1 MAYAITRT
9 CCNDA
14 SCVSVCPVNCIH
26 PTPDEPE
33 FGTTDMLYIDPAA
46 CIDCGACADACPV
59 DAVFPV
65 DRLRGPDTVFGDL
78 NRDWYR
84 DHPNDHAWRAPTFPR
99 SLPGGI
105 GTLRVAIVG
114 TGPSAGYT
122 AQELLRSTGAEIT
135 MIDRLPVTG
144 GLLRHGVAPDHQS
157 TKRIADSFAGV
168 FHDPRLRM
176 HLNVDIGTDL
186 THEELAA
193 HHHAVVYAVGAAADR
208 RLGIPGEDL
217 PGSLPATTFVGW
229 YNAQPT
235 VPADAVEL
243 SGPGAERVVVI
254 GNGNVAV
261 DIARIL
267 LTDPDRLA
275 TTDIADHALAAL
287 RRSRVREVVLLAR
300 RGPAEAAWT
309 KAEFLALRQL
319 PGVEVVVEDHPEV
332 RAAIEAA
339 TRAIAAPADGT
350 EDGAAAAPTAGT
362 AAAPTASDARA
373 ALLAGLPLVP
383 FDGGAGPAPGRRIVL
398 RFLSAPTALTAFTPP
413 GEPGEPGEPGG
424 PSASTGGG
432 RVTGLTV
439 ARTTLAGGRAA
450 EPTGEADTLLAG
462 LVVRSIGHRGV
473 PVPGLPFDERAATVA
488 HRGGRVVDPATGRP
502 LPGTYVVGWAKR
514 GPSGGIGANR
524 ACARETVDA
533 LLDDAAAHA
542 LAAPAASR
550 ADFDRLVRHRRPDAV
565 GLKGLR
571 AVERAER
578 ARGEAEGRPRVKLAT
593 VPALLA
599 AARRR

>member
-1 MAYAITRT
+1 MAYAITQT

-33 FGTTDMLYIDPAA
+33 FGTTDMLYIDPKA

-78 NRDWYR
+78 NRDWFR
-84 DHPNDHAWRAPTFPR
+84 DHPNDHAWGRPSFPR
-99 SLPGGI
+99 SLPGELGA
-105 GTLRVAIVG
+105 LRIAVVG

-122 AQELLRSTGAEIT
+122 AQELLRSTSAEIT

-157 TKRIADSFAGV
+157 TKRIAESFASV

-176 HLNVDIGTDL
+176 HLNVEIGADV
-186 THEELAA
+186 THRELAE

-217 PGSLPATTFVGW
+217 PGSLPATAFVGW
-229 YNAQPT
+229 YNADPT
-235 VPADAVEL
+235 VPGDAVEL
-243 SGPGAERVVVI
+243 SAERVVVV

-275 TTDIADHALAAL
+275 ATDIADHALAAL
-287 RRSRVREVVLLAR
+287 RGSRVREVVLLAR
-300 RGPAEAAWT
+300 RGPEQAAWT
-309 KAEFLALRQL
+309 RAEFLALRQL

-332 RAAIEAA
+332 RAAIEGAVSAEEAGPDTA
-339 TRAIAAPADGT
+339 TP
-350 EDGAAAAPTAGT
+350 PTG
-362 AAAPTASDARA
+362 SRA

-383 FDGGAGPAPGRRIVL
+383 YDGAAEPGAGRRIVL
-398 RFLSAPTALTAFTPP
+398 RFLSAPVELSGDGRVEALTV
-413 GEPGEPGEPGG
+413 E
-424 PSASTGGG
+424 
-432 RVTGLTV
+432 
-439 ARTTLAGGRAA
+439 RTTLVDGDRVEA
-450 EPTGEADTLLAG
+450 TGEQDVLRAG

-473 PVPGLPFDERAATVA
+473 PVPGLPFDERTGTVA
-488 HRGGRVVDPATGRP
+488 HRGGRVVDPATGQP

-533 LLDDAAAHA
+533 LLDDAAARV
-542 LAAPAASR
+542 LPVPETGR
-550 ADFDRLVRHRRPDAV
+550 ADFDRLVRRRRPDAV
-565 GLKGLR
+565 GLKELR
-571 AVERAER
+571 AVDRAER
-578 ARGEAEGRPRVKLAT
+578 ERGAAEGRPRVKLAT
-593 VPALLA
+593 VSELLA
-599 AARRR
+599 AGRRR

>member
-1 MAYAITRT
+1 MAYAITQT

-33 FGTTDMLYIDPAA
+33 FGTTDMLYIDPRA

-78 NRDWYR
+78 NRDWFR
-84 DHPNDHAWRAPTFPR
+84 DHPSDHAWGAPSFPR
-99 SLPGGI
+99 SLPGDLGA
-105 GTLRVAIVG
+105 LRIAVVG

-122 AQELLRSTGAEIT
+122 AQELLRGTSAEIT

-157 TKRIADSFAGV
+157 TKRIAESFASV
-168 FHDPRLRM
+168 FRDPRLRM
-176 HLNVDIGTDL
+176 HLNLEIGTDV
-186 THEELAA
+186 THQELAA

-217 PGSLPATTFVGW
+217 PGSLPATSFVGW
-229 YNAQPT
+229 YNAEPT
-235 VPADAVEL
+235 VPADAVDL
-243 SGPGAERVVVI
+243 SAARRVVVV

-275 TTDIADHALAAL
+275 ATDIADHALAAL
-287 RRSRVREVVLLAR
+287 RGGRVREVVLLAR
-300 RGPAEAAWT
+300 RGPEQAAWT
-309 KAEFLALRQL
+309 TAEFLALRRL
-319 PGVEVVVEDHPEV
+319 PGVEVVVEDHPRV
-332 RAAIEAA
+332 RAAIEA
-339 TRAIAAPADGT
+339 G
-350 EDGAAAAPTAGT
+350 
-362 AAAPTASDARA
+362 ARA
-373 ALLAGLPLVP
+373 GSGSPAGLLAGLPLVP
-383 FDGGAGPAPGRRIVL
+383 HDGGADPGPGRRIVL
-398 RFLSAPTALTAFTPP
+398 RFLSAPVALSGDGRVEALTVERTAPTAD
-413 GEPGEPGEPGG
+413 GG
-424 PSASTGGG
+424 VEGTG
-432 RVTGLTV
+432 
-439 ARTTLAGGRAA
+439 A
-450 EPTGEADTLLAG
+450 EDVLRAG

-473 PVPGLPFDERAATVA
+473 PLPGLPFDEAAGTVA
-488 HRGGRVVDPATGRP
+488 HREGRVVDPATGRP

-533 LLDDAAAHA
+533 LMDDAAARA
-542 LAAPAASR
+542 LPVPAAGGR
-550 ADFDRLVRHRRPDAV
+550 EFDRLVRRRRPDAV
-565 GLKGLR
+565 GLRELR
-571 AVERAER
+571 AVDRAER
-578 ARGEAEGRPRVKLAT
+578 ERGEAEGRPRVKLAT
-593 VPALLA
+593 VPDLLA
-599 AARRR
+599 AGRRR

>member
-26 PTPDEPE
+26 PTPEEPE
-33 FGTTDMLYIDPAA
+33 FGTTDMLYIDPQA

-59 DAVFPV
+59 DAVYPV
-65 DRLRGPDTVFGDL
+65 DRLRGPDVAFGDL

-84 DHPNDHAWRAPTFPR
+84 DHPNDHAWGAPSFPR
-99 SLPGGI
+99 SLPGEL
-105 GTLRVAIVG
+105 GTLRIAVVG

-122 AQELLRSTGAEIT
+122 AQELLRCTSAELT

-157 TKRIADSFAGV
+157 TKRIAESFASV

-176 HLNVDIGTDL
+176 HLNLEVGTDV

-208 RLGIPGEDL
+208 RLGVPGEDL
-217 PGSLPATTFVGW
+217 PGSLPATSFVGW
-229 YNAQPT
+229 YNADPT

-243 SGPGAERVVVI
+243 SAERVVVV

-275 TTDIADHALAAL
+275 VTDIADHALAAL
-287 RRSRVREVVLLAR
+287 SRSRVREVVLLAR
-300 RGPAEAAWT
+300 RGPGQAAWT
-309 KAEFLALRQL
+309 APEFLALRRL
-319 PGVEVVVEDHPEV
+319 PGVELVVEDHPQV

-339 TRAIAAPADGT
+339 APD
-350 EDGAAAAPTAGT
+350 
-362 AAAPTASDARA
+362 SRA
-373 ALLAGLPLVP
+373 ALLAGLPLVRTDEGVEP
-383 FDGGAGPAPGRRIVL
+383 GPGRRIVL
-398 RFLSAPTALTAFTPP
+398 RFLSTPVELTGAD
-413 GEPGEPGEPGG
+413 
-424 PSASTGGG
+424 G
-432 RVTGLTV
+432 RVGGLTV
-439 ARTTLAGGRAA
+439 ERTRLTEDG
-450 EPTGEADTLLAG
+450 EPDGTTGEREVLRAG

-473 PVPGLPFDERAATVA
+473 PLPGLPFDERTGTVA
-488 HRGGRVVDPATGRP
+488 RRGGRVVDPATGRA
-502 LPGTYVVGWAKR
+502 LPGAYVVGWAKR

-533 LLDDAAAHA
+533 LLDDAVAR
-542 LAAPAASR
+542 LLPEPPAGR
-550 ADFDRLVRHRRPDAV
+550 AEFERLVRRRRPDVV
-565 GLKGLR
+565 GLKELR
-571 AVERAER
+571 AVDRAER
-578 ARGEAEGRPRVKLAT
+578 ERGAAQGRPRVKLAT
-593 VPALLA
+593 VAELLA
-599 AARRR
+599 AGRRR

>member
-1 MAYAITRT
+1 MAYAITQT

-33 FGTTDMLYIDPAA
+33 FGTTDMLHIDPDA

-78 NRDWYR
+78 NRGWFR
-84 DHPNDHAWRAPTFPR
+84 DHPTDHAWGAPSFPR
-99 SLPGGI
+99 SLPGEL
-105 GTLRVAIVG
+105 GTLRIAVVG

-122 AQELLRSTGAEIT
+122 AQELLRCTSAELT

-157 TKRIADSFAGV
+157 TKRIAESFASV

-176 HLNVDIGTDL
+176 HLNLEVGTDV

-193 HHHAVVYAVGAAADR
+193 HHHAVVYAVGAASDR

-217 PGSLPATTFVGW
+217 PGSLPATAFVGW
-229 YNAQPT
+229 YNADPT

-243 SGPGAERVVVI
+243 SAERVIVV

-275 TTDIADHALAAL
+275 ATDIADHALAAL

-300 RGPAEAAWT
+300 RGPGQAAWT
-309 KAEFLALRQL
+309 RPEFLALRRL
-319 PGVEVVVEDHPEV
+319 PGVELVVEDHPQV
-332 RAAIEAA
+332 QAAIE
-339 TRAIAAPADGT
+339 TAAPD
-350 EDGAAAAPTAGT
+350 
-362 AAAPTASDARA
+362 SRA
-373 ALLAGLPLVP
+373 ALLAGLPRVP
-383 FDGGAGPAPGRRIVL
+383 YDGGAEPGPGRRIVL
-398 RFLSAPTALTAFTPP
+398 RFLSAPVALT
-413 GEPGEPGEPGG
+413 GD
-424 PSASTGGG
+424 G
-432 RVTGLTV
+432 RVESVTVERTRMTAAGRPEATGETDAL
-439 ARTTLAGGRAA
+439 RAA
-450 EPTGEADTLLAG
+450 

-473 PVPGLPFDERAATVA
+473 PVPGLPFDERTGTVA
-488 HRGGRVVDPATGRP
+488 QRGGRVVDPATGRA
-502 LPGTYVVGWAKR
+502 LPGAYVVGWAKR

-533 LLDDAAAHA
+533 LLDDAVARA
-542 LAAPAASR
+542 LPVPAAGHQ
-550 ADFDRLVRHRRPDAV
+550 DFERLVRRRRPDAV
-565 GLKGLR
+565 GLRELR

-578 ARGEAEGRPRVKLAT
+578 ERGEAQGRPRVKLAT
-593 VPALLA
+593 VAELLA
-599 AARRR
+599 AGRRR

>member
-1 MAYAITRT
+1 MAYAITQT

-33 FGTTDMLYIDPAA
+33 FGTTDMLYIDPRA

-59 DAVFPV
+59 DAVYPV

-78 NRDWYR
+78 NRDWFR
-84 DHPNDHAWRAPTFPR
+84 DHPSDHAWGAPSFPR
-99 SLPGGI
+99 SLPDELGA
-105 GTLRVAIVG
+105 LRIAVVG

-122 AQELLRSTGAEIT
+122 AQELLRGTSAEIT

-157 TKRIADSFAGV
+157 TKRIAESFASV
-168 FHDPRLRM
+168 FRDPRLRM
-176 HLNVDIGTDL
+176 HLNVEIGTDL
-186 THEELAA
+186 THQELAA

-208 RLGIPGEDL
+208 RLGVPGEDL
-217 PGSLPATTFVGW
+217 PGSLPATAFVRW
-229 YNAQPT
+229 YNAEPT

-243 SGPGAERVVVI
+243 SAQRVVVI

-275 TTDIADHALAAL
+275 ATDIADHALAAL

-300 RGPAEAAWT
+300 RGPGQAAWT
-309 KAEFLALRQL
+309 RAEFLALRQL

-339 TRAIAAPADGT
+339 
-350 EDGAAAAPTAGT
+350 GAEAGSGSGSGAWSVTGSGT
-362 AAAPTASDARA
+362 AAGAG
-373 ALLAGLPLVP
+373 LLAGLPLVP
-383 FDGGAGPAPGRRIVL
+383 FDGSAEPGPGRRIVL
-398 RFLSAPTALTAFTPP
+398 RFLSAPVELSGDGRVEALTVERTTPT
-413 GEPGEPGEPGG
+413 
-424 PSASTGGG
+424 ADG
-432 RVTGLTV
+432 RVQGTG
-439 ARTTLAGGRAA
+439 ARDVLR
-450 EPTGEADTLLAG
+450 AG

-473 PVPGLPFDERAATVA
+473 PLPGLPFDERAGTVA
-488 HRGGRVVDPATGRP
+488 HRNGRVVDPATGRP

-533 LLDDAAAHA
+533 LLDDAAARA
-542 LAAPAASR
+542 LPVPGAGR
-550 ADFDRLVRHRRPDAV
+550 KDFERLVRRRRPDAV
-565 GLKGLR
+565 GLRELR

-578 ARGEAEGRPRVKLAT
+578 ERGEAEGRPRVKLAS
-593 VPALLA
+593 VPELLA
-599 AARRR
+599 AGRRR

>member
-1 MAYAITRT
+1 MAYAITQT

-33 FGTTDMLYIDPAA
+33 FGTTDMLYIDPRA

-78 NRDWYR
+78 NRDWFR
-84 DHPNDHAWRAPTFPR
+84 DHPNDHAWGAPGFPR
-99 SLPGGI
+99 SLPGEV
-105 GTLRVAIVG
+105 GTLRIAVVG

-122 AQELLRSTGAEIT
+122 AQELLRCTSAELT

-157 TKRIADSFAGV
+157 TKRIAESFASV

-176 HLNVDIGTDL
+176 HLNLEVGTDV

-193 HHHAVVYAVGAAADR
+193 HHHAVVYAVGAASDR
-208 RLGIPGEDL
+208 RLGVPGEDL
-217 PGSLPATTFVGW
+217 PGSLPATAFVGW
-229 YNAQPT
+229 YNADPT
-235 VPADAVEL
+235 VPGDAVEL
-243 SGPGAERVVVI
+243 SAERVVVV

-275 TTDIADHALAAL
+275 ATDIADHALAAL

-300 RGPAEAAWT
+300 RGPEQAAWT
-309 KAEFLALRQL
+309 RTEFLALRRL
-319 PGVEVVVEDHPEV
+319 PGVELVVEDHPEV

-339 TRAIAAPADGT
+339 APDSRAGQ
-350 EDGAAAAPTAGT
+350 
-362 AAAPTASDARA
+362 
-373 ALLAGLPLVP
+373 LVGLPLVP
-383 FDGGAGPAPGRRIVL
+383 YDGGAEPGPGRRIVL
-398 RFLSAPTALTAFTPP
+398 RFLSAPVGL
-413 GEPGEPGEPGG
+413 GG
-424 PSASTGGG
+424 DG
-432 RVTGLTV
+432 RVESVTV
-439 ARTTLAGGRAA
+439 ERTRMTAAGRAEA
-450 EPTGEADTLLAG
+450 TGERDTLRAA

-473 PVPGLPFDERAATVA
+473 PVPGLPFDERTGTVA
-488 HRGGRVVDPATGRP
+488 QRGGRVVDPATGRA
-502 LPGTYVVGWAKR
+502 LPGAYVVGWAKR

-533 LLDDAAAHA
+533 LLDDAVARA
-542 LAAPAASR
+542 LPAPPAGR
-550 ADFDRLVRHRRPDAV
+550 QEFERLVRRRRPDAV
-565 GLKGLR
+565 GLRELR

-578 ARGEAEGRPRVKLAT
+578 ERGEAQGRPRVKLAT
-593 VPALLA
+593 VAELLA
-599 AARRR
+599 AGRR

>member
-33 FGTTDMLYIDPAA
+33 FGATDMLYIDPAA

-84 DHPNDHAWRAPTFPR
+84 DHPNDHAWGAPTFPR
-99 SLPGGI
+99 SLPDGI

-339 TRAIAAPADGT
+339 
-350 EDGAAAAPTAGT
+350 AGT
-362 AAAPTASDARA
+362 TASDSRA

-383 FDGGAGPAPGRRIVL
+383 FDGGAEPAPGRRIVL
-398 RFLSAPTALTAFTPP
+398 RFLSVPTALTGA
-413 GEPGEPGEPGG
+413 
-424 PSASTGGG
+424 G

-450 EPTGEADTLLAG
+450 EPTGETDTLLAG

-473 PVPGLPFDERAATVA
+473 PVPGLPFDERTATVA

-550 ADFDRLVRHRRPDAV
+550 TDFDRLVRHRRPDAV

-593 VPALLA
+593 VPELLA

>member
-1 MAYAITRT
+1 MAYAITQT

-33 FGTTDMLYIDPAA
+33 FGTTDTLYIDPRA

-78 NRDWYR
+78 NRDWFR
-84 DHPNDHAWRAPTFPR
+84 DHPNDHAWGAPSFPR
-99 SLPGGI
+99 SLPAEVGA
-105 GTLRVAIVG
+105 LRIAVVG

-122 AQELLRSTGAEIT
+122 AQELLRGTSAEIT

-157 TKRIADSFAGV
+157 TKRIAESFASV

-176 HLNVDIGTDL
+176 HLNVEIGTDL
-186 THEELAA
+186 THQELAA

-217 PGSLPATTFVGW
+217 PGSLPATAFVGW
-229 YNAQPT
+229 YNAEPT

-243 SGPGAERVVVI
+243 SAERVVVV

-261 DIARIL
+261 DVARIL

-275 TTDIADHALAAL
+275 ATDIADHALAAL

-300 RGPAEAAWT
+300 RGPGQAAWSR
-309 KAEFLALRQL
+309 AEFLALRRL
-319 PGVEVVVEDHPEV
+319 PGVEVVVADHPEV

-339 TRAIAAPADGT
+339 AEA
-350 EDGAAAAPTAGT
+350 GAERGAEAGSGT
-362 AAAPTASDARA
+362 ASGA

-383 FDGGAGPAPGRRIVL
+383 HDGDAAPGPGRRIVL
-398 RFLSAPTALTAFTPP
+398 RFLSAPVELSGEGRVEALTVERTAP
-413 GEPGEPGEPGG
+413 G
-424 PSASTGGG
+424 ADG
-432 RVTGLTV
+432 RVEGTGVRDVL
-439 ARTTLAGGRAA
+439 R
-450 EPTGEADTLLAG
+450 AG

-473 PVPGLPFDERAATVA
+473 PLPGLPFDERTGTVA
-488 HRGGRVVDPATGRP
+488 HRAGRVVDPATGRP

-524 ACARETVDA
+524 ACARETVGA
-533 LLDDAAAHA
+533 LLDDATARA
-542 LAAPAASR
+542 LPVPEAGR
-550 ADFDRLVRHRRPDAV
+550 GDFERLVRKRRPDAV
-565 GLKGLR
+565 GLRELR
-571 AVERAER
+571 AVDRAER
-578 ARGEAEGRPRVKLAT
+578 ERGEAEGRPRVKLAT
-593 VPALLA
+593 VAELLA
-599 AARRR
+599 AGLRR

>member
-1 MAYAITRT
+1 MAYAITQT

-33 FGTTDMLYIDPAA
+33 FGTTDMLHIDPQA

-78 NRDWYR
+78 NRDWFR
-84 DHPNDHAWRAPTFPR
+84 DHPNDHAWGAPSFPR
-99 SLPGGI
+99 SLPGEV
-105 GTLRVAIVG
+105 GTLRIAVVG

-122 AQELLRSTGAEIT
+122 AQELLRCTSAELT

-157 TKRIADSFAGV
+157 TKRIAESFASV

-176 HLNVDIGTDL
+176 HLNLEVGTDV
-186 THEELAA
+186 THEELTA
-193 HHHAVVYAVGAAADR
+193 HHHAVVYAVGAASDR

-217 PGSLPATTFVGW
+217 PGSLPATAFVGW
-229 YNAQPT
+229 YNADPT
-235 VPADAVEL
+235 VPGDAVEL
-243 SGPGAERVVVI
+243 SAERVVVV

-275 TTDIADHALAAL
+275 ATDIADHALAAL
-287 RRSRVREVVLLAR
+287 RRSRVREVVLMAR
-300 RGPAEAAWT
+300 RGPEQAAWT
-309 KAEFLALRQL
+309 RSEFLALRRL
-319 PGVEVVVEDHPEV
+319 PGVELVVEDHPEV
-332 RAAIEAA
+332 RAAIETAEPDS
-339 TRAIAAPADGT
+339 RAGQ
-350 EDGAAAAPTAGT
+350 
-362 AAAPTASDARA
+362 
-373 ALLAGLPLVP
+373 LVGLPLVP
-383 FDGGAGPAPGRRIVL
+383 YDGGAEPGPGRRIVL
-398 RFLSAPTALTAFTPP
+398 RFLSAPVGL
-413 GEPGEPGEPGG
+413 GG
-424 PSASTGGG
+424 DG
-432 RVTGLTV
+432 RVESVTVERTRMTAAGQAEATGE
-439 ARTTLAGGRAA
+439 RDTLRAA
-450 EPTGEADTLLAG
+450 

-473 PVPGLPFDERAATVA
+473 PVPGLPFDERTGTVA
-488 HRGGRVVDPATGRP
+488 QRGGRVVDPATGRA
-502 LPGTYVVGWAKR
+502 LPGAYVVGWAKR

-533 LLDDAAAHA
+533 LLDDAVARA
-542 LAAPAASR
+542 LPAPAAGR
-550 ADFDRLVRHRRPDAV
+550 QEFERLVRRRRPDAV
-565 GLKGLR
+565 GLRELR

-578 ARGEAEGRPRVKLAT
+578 ERGEAQGRPRVKLAT
-593 VPALLA
+593 VAELLA
-599 AARRR
+599 AGRRR

>member
-26 PTPDEPE
+26 PTPEEPE
-33 FGTTDMLYIDPAA
+33 FGTTDMLYIDPQA

-59 DAVFPV
+59 DAVYPV
-65 DRLRGPDTVFGDL
+65 DRLRGPDVVFGDL

-84 DHPNDHAWRAPTFPR
+84 DHPNDHAWGAPGFPR
-99 SLPGGI
+99 SLPGEL
-105 GTLRVAIVG
+105 GTLRIAVVG

-122 AQELLRSTGAEIT
+122 AQELLRCTSAELT

-157 TKRIADSFAGV
+157 TKRIAESFASV

-176 HLNVDIGTDL
+176 HLNLEVGTDV

-208 RLGIPGEDL
+208 RLGVPGEDL
-217 PGSLPATTFVGW
+217 PGSLPATSFVGW
-229 YNAQPT
+229 YNADPT

-243 SGPGAERVVVI
+243 SAERVVVV

-275 TTDIADHALAAL
+275 VTDIADHALAAL

-300 RGPAEAAWT
+300 RGPEQAAWS
-309 KAEFLALRQL
+309 APEFLALRRL
-319 PGVEVVVEDHPEV
+319 PGVELVVEDHPQV

-339 TRAIAAPADGT
+339 APD
-350 EDGAAAAPTAGT
+350 
-362 AAAPTASDARA
+362 SRA
-373 ALLAGLPLVP
+373 ALLAGLPLVSTG
-383 FDGGAGPAPGRRIVL
+383 DAGGEGGEGGEGAQPGPGRRIVL
-398 RFLSAPTALTAFTPP
+398 RFLSTPVELA
-413 GEPGEPGEPGG
+413 G
-424 PSASTGGG
+424 ADG
-432 RVTGLTV
+432 RVAGLTV
-439 ARTTLAGGRAA
+439 ERTRLTGDGV
-450 EPTGEADTLLAG
+450 PDGTTGERETLRAG

-473 PVPGLPFDERAATVA
+473 PLPGLPFDERTGTVA
-488 HRGGRVVDPATGRP
+488 RRGGRVVDPATGQA
-502 LPGTYVVGWAKR
+502 LPGAYVVGWAKR

-533 LLDDAAAHA
+533 LLDDAVARV
-542 LAAPAASR
+542 LPEPPAGR
-550 ADFDRLVRHRRPDAV
+550 AEFERLVRRRRPDAV
-565 GLKGLR
+565 GLKELR
-571 AVERAER
+571 AVDRAER
-578 ARGEAEGRPRVKLAT
+578 ERGAAQGRPRVKLAT
-593 VPALLA
+593 VAELLA
-599 AARRR
+599 AGRRR

>member
-33 FGTTDMLYIDPAA
+33 FGTTDMLFIDPAA

-65 DRLRGPDTVFGDL
+65 DRLRGPDTGFGPI

-84 DHPNDHAWRAPTFPR
+84 DHPSDHAWGAPSFPR
-99 SLPGGI
+99 SLPAGVGP
-105 GTLRVAIVG
+105 LRVAIVG

-122 AQELLRSTGAEIT
+122 AQELLRTTGAEIT

-157 TKRIADSFAGV
+157 TKRIAESFASV

-176 HLNVDIGTDL
+176 HLNVEVGTDL

-217 PGSLPATTFVGW
+217 PGSLPATTFVRW
-229 YNAQPT
+229 YNAEPT
-235 VPADAVEL
+235 VPAGAVALDRLDA
-243 SGPGAERVVVI
+243 GRVAVI

-267 LTDPDRLA
+267 LTDPDRLGA
-275 TTDIADHALAAL
+275 TDIADHALAAL
-287 RRSRVREVVLLAR
+287 RGGRVREVVLLAR
-300 RGPAEAAWT
+300 RGPEEAAWT
-309 KAEFLALRQL
+309 RAEFLALREL
-319 PGVEVVVEDHPEV
+319 PGVELVVEDHPQV
-332 RAAIEAA
+332 RAAVES
-339 TRAIAAPADGT
+339 AAPG
-350 EDGAAAAPTAGT
+350 
-362 AAAPTASDARA
+362 SRA
-373 ALLAGLPLVP
+373 ALLGGLP
-383 FDGGAGPAPGRRIVL
+383 FASYGSGAALPEGRRIVL
-398 RFLSAPTALTAFTPP
+398 RFLSAPVELVA
-413 GEPGEPGEPGG
+413 GED
-424 PSASTGGG
+424 G
-432 RVTGLTV
+432 RVAGVVVERTV
-439 ARTTLAGGRAA
+439 PADDGASARETLA
-450 EPTGEADTLLAG
+450 AG

-473 PVPGLPFDERAATVA
+473 PVPGLPFDEEAATVA
-488 HRGGRVVDPATGRP
+488 HRGGRVVDPATGRA
-502 LPGTYVVGWAKR
+502 LPGAYVVGWAKR

-533 LLDDAAAHA
+533 LLDDASA
-542 LAAPAASR
+542 LPVPAGSR
-550 ADFDRLVRHRRPDAV
+550 REFERLVRGRRPDAV
-565 GLKGLR
+565 GLKELR
-571 AVERAER
+571 AMERAER

-593 VPALLA
+593 VPELLA
-599 AARRR
+599 AGRGR

>member
-33 FGTTDMLYIDPAA
+33 FGATDMLYIDPAA

-84 DHPNDHAWRAPTFPR
+84 DHPNDHAWGAPTFPR
-99 SLPGGI
+99 SLPDGLGA
-105 GTLRVAIVG
+105 LRVAIVG

-168 FHDPRLRM
+168 FHDPRLRV

-339 TRAIAAPADGT
+339 TRTI
-350 EDGAAAAPTAGT
+350 
-362 AAAPTASDARA
+362 AAPTASDAQA

-383 FDGGAGPAPGRRIVL
+383 FDGGAEPAPGRRIVL
-398 RFLSAPTALTAFTPP
+398 RFLSAPTALTASTPP
-413 GEPGEPGEPGG
+413 GEPEEPGEPGEPG
-424 PSASTGGG
+424 ASTGGG

-450 EPTGEADTLLAG
+450 EPTGETDTLLAG

-473 PVPGLPFDERAATVA
+473 PVPGLPFDERTATVA

-550 ADFDRLVRHRRPDAV
+550 TDFDRLVRHRRPDAV

-593 VPALLA
+593 VPELLA

>member
-1 MAYAITRT
+1 MAYAITQT

-26 PTPDEPE
+26 PTPEEPE
-33 FGTTDMLYIDPAA
+33 FGTTDMLYIDPQA

-78 NRDWYR
+78 NRDWFR
-84 DHPNDHAWRAPTFPR
+84 DHPSDHAWGRPSFPR
-99 SLPGGI
+99 SLPGEVGA
-105 GTLRVAIVG
+105 LRIAVVG

-122 AQELLRSTGAEIT
+122 AQELLRSTSAEIT

-157 TKRIADSFAGV
+157 TKRIAESFASV

-176 HLNVDIGTDL
+176 HLNVEVGTDV
-186 THEELAA
+186 THPELAA
-193 HHHAVVYAVGAAADR
+193 HHHAVVYAVGAASDR
-208 RLGIPGEDL
+208 RLGVPGEDL
-217 PGSLPATTFVGW
+217 PGSLPATAFVGW
-229 YNAQPT
+229 YNADPT

-243 SGPGAERVVVI
+243 SAERVVVV

-261 DIARIL
+261 DVARIL

-275 TTDIADHALAAL
+275 ATDIADHALAAL

-300 RGPAEAAWT
+300 RGPEQAAWT
-309 KAEFLALRQL
+309 RAEFLALRQL
-319 PGVEVVVEDHPEV
+319 PGVEVVVEDHPQV

-339 TRAIAAPADGT
+339 AADRRAVPG
-350 EDGAAAAPTAGT
+350 
-362 AAAPTASDARA
+362 SQA

-383 FDGGAGPAPGRRIVL
+383 HDGAPAPGAGRRIVL
-398 RFLSAPTALTAFTPP
+398 RFLSAPVGLSGDGRVEALAVERTALVD
-413 GEPGEPGEPGG
+413 GD
-424 PSASTGGG
+424 
-432 RVTGLTV
+432 
-439 ARTTLAGGRAA
+439 RA
-450 EPTGEADTLLAG
+450 EGTGEREVLRAG

-473 PVPGLPFDERAATVA
+473 PVPGLPFDERTGTVA
-488 HRGGRVVDPATGRP
+488 NRGGRIVDPSTGRP
-502 LPGTYVVGWAKR
+502 LPGAYVVGWAKR

-533 LLDDAAAHA
+533 LLDDAVARA
-542 LAAPAASR
+542 LPVPEADHK
-550 ADFDRLVRHRRPDAV
+550 DFDRLVRRRRPDAV
-565 GLKGLR
+565 GLKELR
-571 AVERAER
+571 AVDRAER
-578 ARGEAEGRPRVKLAT
+578 ERGEAEGRPRVKLAT
-593 VPALLA
+593 VPELLA
-599 AARRR
+599 AGRRR

>member
-33 FGTTDMLYIDPAA
+33 FGTTDMLYIDPVA

-65 DRLRGPDTVFGDL
+65 DRLRGPDTAFGDL

-84 DHPNDHAWRAPTFPR
+84 DHPSDHAWGAPGFPR
-99 SLPGGI
+99 SLPDGLGV
-105 GTLRVAIVG
+105 LRVAIVG
-114 TGPSAGYT
+114 TGPAAGYT

-157 TKRIADSFAGV
+157 TKRIADSFASV

-176 HLNVDIGTDL
+176 HLNVDIGADV

-217 PGSLPATTFVGW
+217 PGSLPATAFVGW
-229 YNAQPT
+229 YNAEPT
-235 VPADAVEL
+235 VPADAVDL
-243 SGPGAERVVVI
+243 SGPGAERVVVV

-275 TTDIADHALAAL
+275 ATDIADHALAAL

-300 RGPAEAAWT
+300 RGPAQAAWT
-309 KAEFLALRQL
+309 TAEFLALRQL
-319 PGVEVVVEDHPEV
+319 PGVDVVVEDHPEV
-332 RAAIEAA
+332 RAAIE
-339 TRAIAAPADGT
+339 TAAPD
-350 EDGAAAAPTAGT
+350 
-362 AAAPTASDARA
+362 SRA

-383 FDGGAGPAPGRRIVL
+383 FDGGAEPAPGRRIVL
-398 RFLSAPTALTAFTPP
+398 RFLSAPTALT
-413 GEPGEPGEPGG
+413 GDGQ
-424 PSASTGGG
+424 
-432 RVTGLTV
+432 VTGLTV
-439 ARTTLAGGRAA
+439 ARTTLVGGRAGDRAGDQGGDRAGDPTGDRA
-450 EPTGEADTLLAG
+450 EPTGQTDVLRAG

-473 PVPGLPFDERAATVA
+473 PVPGLPFDERTATVA
-488 HRGGRVVDPATGRP
+488 HHGGRVVDPGTGRP

-533 LLDDAAAHA
+533 LLDDATARA
-542 LAAPAASR
+542 LVAPTASR
-550 ADFDRLVRHRRPDAV
+550 KDFDRLVRHRRPDAV
-565 GLKGLR
+565 GLKELR

-578 ARGEAEGRPRVKLAT
+578 TRGEAEGRPRVKLAT
-593 VPALLA
+593 VPELLA
-599 AARRR
+599 AARGRR

>member
-65 DRLRGPDTVFGDL
+65 DRLRGPDTVFGYL

-84 DHPNDHAWRAPTFPR
+84 DHPNDHAWGAPAFPR
-99 SLPGGI
+99 SLPDGI

-235 VPADAVEL
+235 LPADAVEL

-300 RGPAEAAWT
+300 RGPAQAAWT

-332 RAAIEAA
+332 RAAIEEA
-339 TRAIAAPADGT
+339 
-350 EDGAAAAPTAGT
+350 AGT
-362 AAAPTASDARA
+362 TASDARA

-383 FDGGAGPAPGRRIVL
+383 FDGGAEPAPGRRIVL
-398 RFLSAPTALTAFTPP
+398 RFLSAPTALTALTPP
-413 GEPGEPGEPGG
+413 GGPGT
-424 PSASTGGG
+424 SAGSG
-432 RVTGLTV
+432 RVMGLTV
-439 ARTTLAGGRAA
+439 ARTTLAGDQAV
-450 EPTGEADTLLAG
+450 EPTGETDTLLAG

-473 PVPGLPFDERAATVA
+473 PVPGLPFDERTATVA
-488 HRGGRVVDPATGRP
+488 HRGGRVVDPVTGRP

-550 ADFDRLVRHRRPDAV
+550 TDFDRLVRHRRPDAV

>member
-26 PTPDEPE
+26 PTPEEPE
-33 FGTTDMLYIDPAA
+33 FGTTDMLYIDPQA

-59 DAVFPV
+59 DAVYPV
-65 DRLRGPDTVFGDL
+65 DRLRGPDVVFGDL

-84 DHPNDHAWRAPTFPR
+84 DHPNDHAWGAPGFPR
-99 SLPGGI
+99 SLPGEL
-105 GTLRVAIVG
+105 GTLRIAVVG

-122 AQELLRSTGAEIT
+122 AQELLRCTSAELT

-157 TKRIADSFAGV
+157 TKRIAESFASV
-168 FHDPRLRM
+168 FHDPRLRV
-176 HLNVDIGTDL
+176 HLNLEVGTDV

-208 RLGIPGEDL
+208 RLGVPGEDL
-217 PGSLPATTFVGW
+217 PGSLPATSFVGW
-229 YNAQPT
+229 YNADPT

-243 SGPGAERVVVI
+243 SAERVVVV

-275 TTDIADHALAAL
+275 VTDIADHALAAL

-300 RGPAEAAWT
+300 RGPEQAAWT
-309 KAEFLALRQL
+309 APEFLALRRL
-319 PGVEVVVEDHPEV
+319 PGVELVVEDHPQV
-332 RAAIEAA
+332 RVAIEAA
-339 TRAIAAPADGT
+339 APD
-350 EDGAAAAPTAGT
+350 
-362 AAAPTASDARA
+362 SRA
-373 ALLAGLPLVP
+373 ALLAGLPLVRTGDA
-383 FDGGAGPAPGRRIVL
+383 DGEGGEGGEGARPGPGRRIVL
-398 RFLSAPTALTAFTPP
+398 RFLSTPVELTGAD
-413 GEPGEPGEPGG
+413 
-424 PSASTGGG
+424 G
-432 RVTGLTV
+432 RVAGLTV
-439 ARTTLAGGRAA
+439 ERTRLTGDGV
-450 EPTGEADTLLAG
+450 PDGTTGERETLRAG

-473 PVPGLPFDERAATVA
+473 PLPGLPFDERTGTVA
-488 HRGGRVVDPATGRP
+488 RRGGRVVDPATGQA
-502 LPGTYVVGWAKR
+502 LPGAYVVGWAKR

-533 LLDDAAAHA
+533 LLDDAVARV
-542 LAAPAASR
+542 LPEPPAGR
-550 ADFDRLVRHRRPDAV
+550 AEFERLVRRRRPDAV
-565 GLKGLR
+565 GLKELR
-571 AVERAER
+571 AVDRAER
-578 ARGEAEGRPRVKLAT
+578 ERGAAQGRPRVKLAT
-593 VPALLA
+593 VAELLA
-599 AARRR
+599 AGRRR

>member
-1 MAYAITRT
+1 MAYAITQT

-33 FGTTDMLYIDPAA
+33 FGTTDMLYIDPRA

-78 NRDWYR
+78 NRDWFR
-84 DHPNDHAWRAPTFPR
+84 DHPSDHAWGAPSFPR
-99 SLPGGI
+99 SLPGGL
-105 GTLRVAIVG
+105 GTLRIAVVG

-122 AQELLRSTGAEIT
+122 AQELLRSTSAEIT

-157 TKRIADSFAGV
+157 TKRIVESFASV

-176 HLNVDIGTDL
+176 HLNVEIGTDVS
-186 THEELAA
+186 HQELAA

-229 YNAQPT
+229 YNAEPT
-235 VPADAVEL
+235 VPAEAVEL
-243 SGPGAERVVVI
+243 SAAERVVVV

-275 TTDIADHALAAL
+275 ATDIADHALAAL
-287 RRSRVREVVLLAR
+287 RRGRVREVVLLAR
-300 RGPAEAAWT
+300 RGPEQAAWT
-309 KAEFLALRQL
+309 RAEFVALRQL
-319 PGVEVVVEDHPEV
+319 PGVEVVVADDPQV
-332 RAAIEAA
+332 RAAIE
-339 TRAIAAPADGT
+339 
-350 EDGAAAAPTAGT
+350 TAGVESGT
-362 AAAPTASDARA
+362 GAGAGAGVPGSGSGA

-383 FDGGAGPAPGRRIVL
+383 YDGAAAPAPGRRIVL
-398 RFLSAPTALTAFTPP
+398 RFLSAPVELS
-413 GEPGEPGEPGG
+413 GN
-424 PSASTGGG
+424 G
-432 RVTGLTV
+432 RVEGLTV
-439 ARTTLAGGRAA
+439 ERTTLAADGRV
-450 EPTGEADTLLAG
+450 EGTGERDVLRAG
-462 LVVRSIGHRGV
+462 LVVRSIGHRAV
-473 PVPGLPFDERAATVA
+473 PLPGLPFDERAGTVA
-488 HRGGRVVDPATGRP
+488 HRAGRVVDPATGRP

-533 LLDDAAAHA
+533 LLDDATARV
-542 LAAPAASR
+542 LPVPE
-550 ADFDRLVRHRRPDAV
+550 ADRRDFERLVRRRRPDAV
-565 GLKGLR
+565 GLRELR
-571 AVERAER
+571 AVDRAER
-578 ARGEAEGRPRVKLAT
+578 ERGESEGRPRVKLAT
-593 VPALLA
+593 VPELLA
-599 AARRR
+599 AGRRR

>member
-26 PTPDEPE
+26 PTPEEPE
-33 FGTTDMLYIDPAA
+33 FGTTDMLYIDPQA

-59 DAVFPV
+59 DAVYPV
-65 DRLRGPDTVFGDL
+65 DRLRGPDVLFGDL

-84 DHPNDHAWRAPTFPR
+84 DHPNDHAWGAPSFPR
-99 SLPGGI
+99 SLPGEL
-105 GTLRVAIVG
+105 GTLRIAVVG

-122 AQELLRSTGAEIT
+122 AQELLRCTSAELT

-157 TKRIADSFAGV
+157 TKRIAESFASV

-176 HLNVDIGTDL
+176 HLNLEVGTDV

-208 RLGIPGEDL
+208 RLGVPGEDL
-217 PGSLPATTFVGW
+217 PGSLPATSFVGW
-229 YNAQPT
+229 YNADPT

-243 SGPGAERVVVI
+243 SAERVVVV

-275 TTDIADHALAAL
+275 VTDIADHALAAL

-300 RGPAEAAWT
+300 RGPGQAAWT
-309 KAEFLALRQL
+309 APEFLALRRL
-319 PGVEVVVEDHPEV
+319 PGVELVVEDHPQV
-332 RAAIEAA
+332 RAAIEE
-339 TRAIAAPADGT
+339 AAPD
-350 EDGAAAAPTAGT
+350 
-362 AAAPTASDARA
+362 SRA
-373 ALLAGLPLVP
+373 ALLAGLPLVRT
-383 FDGGAGPAPGRRIVL
+383 DEGAEPGPGRRIVL
-398 RFLSAPTALTAFTPP
+398 RFLSTPVELTGAD
-413 GEPGEPGEPGG
+413 
-424 PSASTGGG
+424 G
-432 RVTGLTV
+432 RVGGLTV
-439 ARTTLAGGRAA
+439 ERTRLTEDG
-450 EPTGEADTLLAG
+450 EPDGTTGEREALRAG

-473 PVPGLPFDERAATVA
+473 PLPGLPFDERTGTVA
-488 HRGGRVVDPATGRP
+488 RRGGRVVDPATGRA
-502 LPGTYVVGWAKR
+502 LPGAYVVGWAKR

-533 LLDDAAAHA
+533 LLDDAVARV
-542 LAAPAASR
+542 LPEPPAGR
-550 ADFDRLVRHRRPDAV
+550 AEFERLVRRRRPDAV
-565 GLKGLR
+565 GLKELR
-571 AVERAER
+571 AVDRAER
-578 ARGEAEGRPRVKLAT
+578 ERGAAQGRPRVKLAT
-593 VPALLA
+593 VAELLA
-599 AARRR
+599 AGRRR

>member
-1 MAYAITRT
+1 MAYAITQT

-33 FGTTDMLYIDPAA
+33 FGTTDMLYIDPQA

-78 NRDWYR
+78 NRDWFR
-84 DHPNDHAWRAPTFPR
+84 DHPSDHAWGAPSFPR
-99 SLPGGI
+99 SLPGEL
-105 GTLRVAIVG
+105 GTLRIAVVG

-122 AQELLRSTGAEIT
+122 AQELLRGTSAEIT

-157 TKRIADSFAGV
+157 TKRIAESFASV

-176 HLNVDIGTDL
+176 HLNVEIGTDL
-186 THEELAA
+186 THRELAA

-217 PGSLPATTFVGW
+217 PGSLPATAFVGW
-229 YNAQPT
+229 YNADPT

-243 SGPGAERVVVI
+243 SAERVAVV

-275 TTDIADHALAAL
+275 ATDIADHALAAL

-300 RGPAEAAWT
+300 RGPEQAAWT
-309 KAEFLALRQL
+309 RAEFLALRQL
-319 PGVEVVVEDHPEV
+319 PGVEVVVEDHPRV

-339 TRAIAAPADGT
+339 ESGPGARSGPGT
-350 EDGAAAAPTAGT
+350 GSGAG
-362 AAAPTASDARA
+362 
-373 ALLAGLPLVP
+373 LLAGLPLVP
-383 FDGGAGPAPGRRIVL
+383 YDGSAAPGPGRRIVL
-398 RFLSAPTALTAFTPP
+398 RFLSAPAGLSGYGRVEALTV
-413 GEPGEPGEPGG
+413 E
-424 PSASTGGG
+424 
-432 RVTGLTV
+432 
-439 ARTTLAGGRAA
+439 RTTLAADGRA
-450 EPTGEADTLLAG
+450 EGTGTTDVLRAG

-473 PVPGLPFDERAATVA
+473 PLPGLPFDERTGTVA
-488 HRGGRVVDPATGRP
+488 HREGRVVDPATGRP

-514 GPSGGIGANR
+514 GPAGGIGANR
-524 ACARETVDA
+524 ACARETVGA
-533 LLDDAAAHA
+533 LLDDAAARA
-542 LAAPAASR
+542 LPVPEAGR
-550 ADFDRLVRHRRPDAV
+550 RDFERLVRRRRPDAV
-565 GLKGLR
+565 GLRELR
-571 AVERAER
+571 AVDRAER
-578 ARGEAEGRPRVKLAT
+578 ERGEAEGRPRVKLAT
-593 VPALLA
+593 VSELLA
-599 AARRR
+599 AGRRR

>member
-59 DAVFPV
+59 DAVHPV

-84 DHPNDHAWRAPTFPR
+84 DHPSDHAWGAPAFPR
-99 SLPGGI
+99 SLPDGLGP
-105 GTLRVAIVG
+105 LRVAIVG
-114 TGPSAGYT
+114 TGPSAAYT

-157 TKRIADSFAGV
+157 TKRIAESFAGV

-176 HLNVDIGTDL
+176 HLNLDVGADI
-186 THEELAA
+186 THDELAA

-217 PGSLPATTFVGW
+217 PGSLPATTLVGW
-229 YNAQPT
+229 YNAEPT
-235 VPADAVEL
+235 VPAEAVSL
-243 SGPGAERVVVI
+243 TSGERAVVV

-275 TTDIADHALAAL
+275 ATDIADHALAAL

-300 RGPAEAAWT
+300 RGPEQAAWT
-309 KAEFLALRQL
+309 RPEFLALRQL
-319 PGVEVVVEDHPEV
+319 PGVDVVVDDHPEV
-332 RAAIEAA
+332 RAAI
-339 TRAIAAPADGT
+339 
-350 EDGAAAAPTAGT
+350 GT
-362 AAAPTASDARA
+362 AAPDSRA
-373 ALLAGLPLVP
+373 ALLAGLPLER
-383 FDGGAGPAPGRRIVL
+383 FDGEAEPGPGRRIVL
-398 RFLSAPTALTAFTPP
+398 RFLSAPTALT
-413 GEPGEPGEPGG
+413 GH
-424 PSASTGGG
+424 G
-432 RVTGLTV
+432 RVAAVSVG
-439 ARTTLAGGRAA
+439 RTTLAGERA
-450 EPTGEADTLLAG
+450 EPTGEEDVIRAG

-473 PVPGLPFDERAATVA
+473 PVPGLPFDEAAATIT
-488 HRGGRVVDPATGRP
+488 HRGGRVVDPSTGRA
-502 LPGTYVVGWAKR
+502 LTGAYVVGWAKR

-524 ACARETVDA
+524 ACARETADA
-533 LLDDAAAHA
+533 LLDDAIARA
-542 LAAPAASR
+542 LPTPSGTR
-550 ADFDRLVRHRRPDAV
+550 KDFDRLVRRRRPDAV
-565 GLKGLR
+565 GLKELR
-571 AVERAER
+571 AVDRTER
-578 ARGEAEGRPRVKLAT
+578 ARGESQGRPRVKLAT
-593 VPALLA
+593 VPELLA
-599 AARRR
+599 AGRRRGSRRG